1 MVYKKTYPNKAKALN
16 AKESYG
22 SLEKSIGKKF
32 IFFPDNPG
40 GFQFFDSL
48 F

>member
-1 MVYKKTYPNKAKALN
+1 MQKDRVDPLKKV
-16 AKESYG
+16 S
-22 SLEKSIGKKF
+22 EKN
-32 IFFPDNPG
+32 IFSPDNPG